1 MKKLIFFLLIAII
14 SILIILFVKI
24 SIVVSTIFSFIFI
37 ISFILF
43 FLLLFYKIVIRK
55 ANFVKINSLII
66 VKNFAFWGL
75 LSALLLMP
83 PIFNKLFSVRNLLD
97 SDIIELWSF
106 LVLFF
111 IVSLLG
117 FFIKKVRFINVIHAI
132 ITLLIISELCV
143 RFVII
148 RNFPETKNILSDYI
162 SATYP
167 ELRMYKRHPF
177 LLFTGNPNY
186 HSNSKQNSGV
196 KFNKFGFIE
205 DNRKYRPDFDYNKP
219 AHTIR
224 IACLGGSTTADG
236 WPWLMED
243 YLNENK
249 KDTTIK
255 YQILNFGMN
264 SYTTAHSLVNFVLN
278 VVTFSPDYVIIH
290 HAWNDNDGRLRGA
303 IPGEFRSDYTH
314 GLKSF
319 EQPYIIDLIPIR
331 TSIIYVLIKKY
342 FNNRPDF
349 AYLETYNVIYDRK
362 RTHYWYS
369 DTTELKYYRRNI
381 ETITDIALSKNMKVM
396 LVTMPHTS
404 NINISGF
411 NACIGINQANSVVR
425 KIKRNYIGKMLFLDL
440 DSIMTDKM
448 DTCFKDIAHMT
459 ENGIRFKAQTIGK
472 VILNSNNK

>member
-1 MKKLIFFLLIAII
+1 MKKLIFFLIIAII

-24 SIVVSTIFSFIFI
+24 SIVVSTIFSFVFI
-37 ISFILF
+37 ISFISF
-43 FLLLFYKIVIRK
+43 FLLLFYKLTVLK
-55 ANFVKINSLII
+55 ANNIKINSLII
-66 VKNFAFWGL
+66 IRNFAYWGL
-75 LSALLLMP
+75 LVSLLLIP
-83 PIFNKLFSVRNLLD
+83 PIFNKLFSVRGLID
-97 SDIIELWSF
+97 SDIIELWIF
-106 LVLFF
+106 LIVFF
-111 IVSLLG
+111 IFSLLG
-117 FFIKKVRFINVIHAI
+117 FFTKKVRSINIVHAVF
-132 ITLLIISELCV
+132 TLLIISELCV

-148 RNFPETKNILSDYI
+148 RNFPETKNALADYI

-186 HSNSKQNSGV
+186 NSKLNCGV
-196 KFNKFGFIE
+196 KFNKFGFKE
-205 DNRKYRPDFDYNKP
+205 DWRKSRPEFDYNKP
-219 AHTIR
+219 PHTIR
-224 IACLGGSTTADG
+224 VACLGGSTTADG

-243 YLNENK
+243 YLNENNR
-249 KDTTIK
+249 DTTTK
-255 YQILNFGMN
+255 YQILNFGMD

-425 KIKRNYIGKMLFLDL
+425 KIKRNYDRKMLFLDL
-440 DSIMTDKM
+440 DSIMTGKM
-448 DTCFKDIAHMT
+448 DTCFKDQAHMN